1 MHAVVLDIDGTIL
14 QSNVVDDILY
24 REAVLSVLGTIQ
36 LRTSFAD
43 YDNVSDSGILSQ
55 ILTDNSIAEDP
66 ELVGA
71 VKTYFVESL
80 RTHITA
86 NGPFEE
92 VPGAMRFIEKLTR
105 SADHSV
111 AIATGGWRDSAH
123 LKLKTAGFGE
133 IDVPIATS
141 DDARERREIMRIA
154 LSRLD
159 FEHGSVTYFGDGAWD
174 RDATSELGWN
184 FVAVGPSLGGL
195 ASYDDLDDI

>member
-86 NGPFEE
+86 NGPLR
-92 VPGAMRFIEKLTR
+92 RFR
-105 SADHSV
+105 AQCV
-111 AIATGGWRDSAH
+111 
-123 LKLKTAGFGE
+123 
-133 IDVPIATS
+133 
-141 DDARERREIMRIA
+141 
-154 LSRLD
+154 LSRNSLAQQI
-159 FEHGSVTYFGDGAWD
+159 T
-174 RDATSELGWN
+174 
-184 FVAVGPSLGGL
+184 PSQ
-195 ASYDDLDDI
+195 